1 MQLDALQAL
10 IRMFV
15 ERILEEVFP
24 GETGSARMQQIALF
38 TLILML
44 QNSEPVTAT
53 RIAEMTGQMHS
64 QIHRNLQKLL
74 KLGIVERT
82 RVKNRLGR
90 GQAWHLSVKH
100 TPETQ
105 KLLDA
110 VSGGFKKGRRPR
122 PSPK

>member
-74 KLGIVERT
+74 KLGLVERT
-82 RVKNRLGR
+82 RVKNRIGK
-90 GQAWHLSVKH
+90 GQAWQLSIKDNPQ
-100 TPETQ
+100 TR
-105 KLLDA
+105 KLIEAMTHA
-110 VSGGFKKGRRPR
+110 VRKPPTS
-122 PSPK
+122 

>member
-1 MQLDALQAL
+1 
-10 IRMFV
+10 MFV

-90 GQAWHLSVKH
+90 GQAWHLVGQTHAGNTKASRRDERRFQKR
-100 TPETQ
+100 ET
-105 KLLDA
+105 A
-110 VSGGFKKGRRPR
+110 ETVSEVANSRW
-122 PSPK
+122 